1 MDKFYSEK
9 DIAVIIE
16 KVETLSSLNA
26 ELEELLQHGSNNEKL
41 VDEKREIENSI
52 RKYKSIA
59 LQSEDELEDSSLDSE
74 IKLLKEDFLN
84 LVFRYKEAKLKL
96 ETKITKFKNGN

>member
-1 MDKFYSEK
+1 MDKVYSEK

-41 VDEKREIENSI
+41 VDRKREIENSI
-52 RKYKSIA
+52 RKFKPTDLS
-59 LQSEDELEDSSLDSE
+59 SEDIAKD
-74 IKLLKEDFLN
+74 DFLN
-84 LVFRYKEAKLKL
+84 VTLAYLNKDFVNLVSRFKDLKL
-96 ETKITKFKNGN
+96 ILENKITNLKNGN